1 MEPTRF
7 AFAVLLFAASST
19 IVPAAEPPT
28 RPSAQ
33 SVTAIVIHAD
43 EPIGPISPWIYGT
56 NQPANDPPSRYTF
69 VRQGGNR
76 MTAYNWENN
85 ASNAGA
91 DWHHQNDSFLSES
104 DVPGEVVRIA
114 ASKAL
119 ANGQTF
125 IATVPTG
132 DYVAADKRGDGD
144 VKDTGPD
151 YLSKRFR
158 RNVPSRAN
166 AKTTPPAT
174 RPDAGDEFVAQDAFV
189 SWLEQ
194 TFPATARKSGA
205 TIAYALDN
213 EPDIWVGTHAR
224 IHPEPITYAELIDR
238 NTRYAAAIKAVAP
251 DALVFGFV
259 SYGWGG
265 FTTLQ
270 NAPDRAGQDALDV
283 YLDAMKKAET
293 DAGRRLIDVLDVHW
307 YSEAR
312 GGGNEQTGVRISE
325 VGPRAG
331 ETSVNEARVQAT
343 RSLWDPTYRETS
355 WIDRTLGEP
364 IRLIP
369 RLRAKIDARYPGTK
383 LAFTE
388 YNYGGGENA
397 SGAVA
402 QADALG
408 IFGREGVFAAAFW
421 ALSDKEP
428 FSRAAFDAYRNYDG
442 HGRTFGETALRVDN
456 GDPAMLGAYA
466 STRKSDGAI
475 VIVLIN
481 RSTMECPTR
490 LAIRGAAVTDLG
502 RWQLTGAKAAMT
514 SGNDGPV
521 DKNSV
526 SLMLPAMSVSTIE
539 LK

>member
-1 MEPTRF
+1 M
-7 AFAVLLFAASST
+7 LFAASRLS
-19 IVPAAEPPT
+19 AASAEPATQP
-28 RPSAQ
+28 
-33 SVTAIVIHAD
+33 VTTIVIHAD
-43 EPIGPISPWIYGT
+43 QPIGPISPWIYGT

-69 VRQGGNR
+69 IRQGGNR

-91 DWHHQNDSFLSES
+91 DWHHQNDAFLSES
-104 DVPGEVVRIA
+104 DVPGETVRVA
-114 ASKAL
+114 AAKAL

-125 IATVPTG
+125 IATVPIG

-144 VKDTGPD
+144 VKGSGPD
-151 YLSKRFR
+151 YLSKRFHR
-158 RNVPSRAN
+158 SVPSQTD
-166 AKTTPPAT
+166 AKTMPPTT
-174 RPDAGDEFVAQDAFV
+174 RPDAGDDVVAQDAFV
-189 SWLEQ
+189 SWLEKA
-194 TFPATARKSGA
+194 FPSAARKSGA
-205 TIAYALDN
+205 RIAYALDN

-224 IHPEPITYAELIDR
+224 IHPEPVTYAELIDR
-238 NTRYAAAIKAVAP
+238 NIKYASAIKAVAP

-270 NAPDRAGQDALDV
+270 NAPDGAGRDATEV
-283 YLDAMKKAET
+283 YLGAMKKAEA
-293 DAGRRLIDVLDVHW
+293 DGGRRLIDVLDVHW

-312 GGGNEQTGVRISE
+312 GGGTEQTGVRVSE
-325 VGPRAG
+325 IGPRAG
-331 ETSVNEARVQAT
+331 EVAVNEARVHAT

-355 WIDRTLGEP
+355 WIDRSLGEP

-369 RLRAKIDARYPGTK
+369 RLRAKIDAHYPGTK
-383 LAFTE
+383 LAMTE

-442 HGRTFGETALRVDN
+442 HGRAFGETALRVDN
-456 GDPAMLGAYA
+456 GDPAMLGAFA
-466 STRKSDGAI
+466 SAREGDGAT
-475 VIVLIN
+475 VIVLTN
-481 RSTMECPTR
+481 RTTNERTTR
-490 LAIRGAAVTDLG
+490 LDVRGVAVTDFG
-502 RWQLTGAKAAMT
+502 RWQLTGATAAMT
-514 SGNDGPV
+514 SGSDGPIE
-521 DKNSV
+521 KNS
-526 SLMLPAMSVSTIE
+526 LPLTLPAMSVTTIE